1 PAVHPN
7 VPRRSSKEIRP
18 GAILA
23 LDRFTREGL
32 QKTIFY
38 LRQLDDCGVKFHSY
52 TEPYLNTDQELVR
65 DILLSVLASL
75 AKQERRRIS
84 GRLKAGLETAKKRG
98 SPGCSNERA
107 PKKRN
112 RKPDKKQLIEK
123 RHRQKTESFPQ
134 YNT

>member
-1 PAVHPN
+1 MFQDAAQRKFDLV
-7 VPRRSSKEIRP
+7 
-18 GAILA
+18 LFWA

-32 QKTIFY
+32 QKTIYY
-38 LRQLDDCGVKFHSY
+38 LQQLDSCGVTFHSY
-52 TEPYLNTDQELVR
+52 SEPYLNTDQELVR

-84 GRLKAGLETAKKRG
+84 GGPKAGLETAKKRG

-107 PKKRN
+107 PAKRN

-123 RHRQKTESFPQ
+123 RHRQKT
-134 YNT
+134 

>member
-1 PAVHPN
+1 MFQDAAQRNFDLV
-7 VPRRSSKEIRP
+7 
-18 GAILA
+18 LFWA

-84 GRLKAGLETAKKRG
+84 GGTKGWARD
-98 SPGCSNERA
+98 S
-107 PKKRN
+107 
-112 RKPDKKQLIEK
+112 QEK
-123 RHRQKTESFPQ
+123 RQPWVLQRKSTCETKSQT
-134 YNT
+134 